1 MATNFYKVLTS
12 AGTFRCRRVVISA
25 GAWINKVLQPLGVTV
40 PVNVTQENVT
50 YFATPNIKKFTK
62 DKCVFVVIKYIYI
75 YTIQGT

>member
-1 MATNFYKVLTS
+1 MSSQIKQTRAVLPKVLTS

-50 YFATPNIKKFTK
+50 YFATLNIKQFTK
-62 DKCVFVVIKYIYI
+62 DK
-75 YTIQGT
+75 